1 MSRFSRW
8 LALPP
13 LTYLGLLFAL
23 PALLMVVASFQWPGE
38 FGGLEPLLERTAEG
52 ARLNLTLENYQ
63 RLGED
68 GLYLELLLKSFG
80 YAAVTTAICLLLGYP
95 LATLIARSPVSWRSG
110 LLLLVV
116 LPFWSNF
123 LIRIYA
129 WMILLSP
136 EGVLLGGLNA
146 LLALLGLGPLQLMYT
161 PAAVIICMVYVH
173 LPFMVLPLFVNLERQ
188 DPALIEA
195 ARDLGAKRWQRF
207 WRVTWPLSLPGVYA
221 GAALVFI
228 PAFGMFAIPDLV
240 GGTEGIMIG
249 NVIRAQ
255 FLEARDWP
263 FGSTL
268 SIALTIVIL
277 ALALMAA
284 WLARGRAGH
293 G

>member
-1 MSRFSRW
+1 MNGFSRW

-13 LTYLGLLFAL
+13 LVYLGLLFAL

-38 FGGLEPLLERTAEG
+38 FGGLEPLLERTVESVQ
-52 ARLNLTLENYQ
+52 LNLTLENYQ

-68 GLYLELLLKSFG
+68 GLYLGLLLKSFG
-80 YAAVTTAICLLLGYP
+80 YAAVTTVLCLALGYP

-136 EGVLLGGLNA
+136 EGVLLGSFNA
-146 LLALLGLGPLQLMYT
+146 LLAWFGLGPLQLMHT
-161 PAAVIICMVYVH
+161 PVAVIICMVYVH

-195 ARDLGAKRWQRF
+195 ARDLGASRWQRF

-249 NVIRAQ
+249 NVIRTQ

-284 WLARGRAGH
+284 WLARGRADH

>member
-1 MSRFSRW
+1 MNRLSRW

-13 LTYLGLLFAL
+13 LVYLGLLFAL

-38 FGGLEPLLERTAEG
+38 FGGLEPLLEETATG
-52 ARLNLTLENYQ
+52 YSLNLTLENYQ
-63 RLGED
+63 RLGE
-68 GLYLELLLKSFG
+68 GSLYLELLLKSFG
-80 YAAVTTAICLLLGYP
+80 YAALTTAICLALGYP
-95 LATLIARSPVSWRSG
+95 LAVLIARSPASWRAG

-136 EGVLLGGLNA
+136 EGLLLGGLNA
-146 LLALLGLGPLQLMYT
+146 LLALVGLGPVQLMYT
-161 PAAVIICMVYVH
+161 PAAVILCMVYVH

-195 ARDLGAKRWQRF
+195 ARDLGAGRWQCF
-207 WRVTWPLSLPGVYA
+207 WRVTWPLSLSGVYA

-249 NVIRAQ
+249 NVIRTQ

-263 FGSTL
+263 FGSAL
-268 SIALTIVIL
+268 AIALTLVIL
-277 ALALMAA
+277 VLAWLAT
-284 WLARGRAGH
+284 WLARGRAAH

>member
-1 MSRFSRW
+1 MNGFSRW

-13 LTYLGLLFAL
+13 LVYLGLLFAL

-38 FGGLEPLLERTAEG
+38 FGGLEPVLERAAEG
-52 ARLNLTLENYQ
+52 VQLNLTLENYQ

-68 GLYLELLLKSFG
+68 GLYLELLLKSFS
-80 YAAVTTAICLLLGYP
+80 YALITTVFCLALGYP
-95 LATLIARSPVSWRSG
+95 LATLIARSPVRWRNG

-116 LPFWSNF
+116 LPFWSDF

-136 EGVLLGGLNA
+136 VGGLLGGFNA
-146 LLALLGLGPLQLMYT
+146 LLALFGLEPLQLMYT
-161 PAAVIICMVYVH
+161 PVAVIICMVYVH

-188 DPALIEA
+188 DPALLEA
-195 ARDLGAKRWQRF
+195 ARDLGARRWQCF

-221 GAALVFI
+221 GSALVFI

-249 NVIRAQ
+249 NVIRTQ

-268 SIALTIVIL
+268 AIALTLVIL
-277 ALALMAA
+277 GLAWLAT
-284 WLARGRAGH
+284 WLARGRVAH

>member
-1 MSRFSRW
+1 M
-8 LALPP
+8 
-13 LTYLGLLFAL
+13 LFAL

-38 FGGLEPLLERTAEG
+38 FGGLEPVLERAAEG
-52 ARLNLTLENYQ
+52 VQLNLTLENYQ

-80 YAAVTTAICLLLGYP
+80 YAAITTVICLMLGYP
-95 LATLIARSPVSWRSG
+95 LATLIARSPVRWRSA

-136 EGVLLGGLNA
+136 EGVLLGGINA
-146 LLALLGLGPLQLMYT
+146 LLAWFGLGPLQLMYT
-161 PAAVIICMVYVH
+161 PVAVIICMVYVH

-195 ARDLGAKRWQRF
+195 ARDLGARRWQRF
-207 WRVTWPLSLPGVYA
+207 WRITWPLSLPGVYA

-249 NVIRAQ
+249 NVIRTQ

-268 SIALTIVIL
+268 SIALTLVIL

>member
-1 MSRFSRW
+1 MNGFSRW

-13 LTYLGLLFAL
+13 LVYLGLLFAL

-38 FGGLEPLLERTAEG
+38 FGGLEPVLERAAEG
-52 ARLNLTLENYQ
+52 VQLNLTLENYQ

-68 GLYLELLLKSFG
+68 GLYLELLLKSFS
-80 YAAVTTAICLLLGYP
+80 YALITTVFCLALGYP
-95 LATLIARSPVSWRSG
+95 LATLIARSPVRWRNG

-136 EGVLLGGLNA
+136 EGGLLGGFNA
-146 LLALLGLGPLQLMYT
+146 LLAWFGLGPLQLMYT
-161 PAAVIICMVYVH
+161 PVAVIICMVYVH

-188 DPALIEA
+188 DPALLEA
-195 ARDLGAKRWQRF
+195 ARDLGARRWQCF

-221 GAALVFI
+221 GSALVFI

-249 NVIRAQ
+249 NVIRTQ

-268 SIALTIVIL
+268 AIALTLVIL
-277 ALALMAA
+277 GLAWLAT
-284 WLARGRAGH
+284 WLARGRVAH